1 MTRVLRTAEIIAVG
15 TELLT
20 PFRTDT
26 NSLFLTERLNDLGL
40 VVHAKAVV
48 GDDARDLGGVLRAA
62 LARADVVVLTGGLGP
77 THDDLTRDVVS
88 EVLDRPLQENL
99 EVLAEIQSR
108 FIRRGVPMPAINR
121 KQALVLKDSIV
132 LPNGRGTAP
141 GLFVHAGDRVVV
153 LLPGPP
159 REMQPMFDDLVAPRL
174 GAFVETG
181 RFLRRRVLKITG
193 RSESQVAEVAYPVYS
208 NLSVANVG
216 VGTSILAA
224 PGQIE
229 LHLEATGTDAQ
240 HLDRVLDDGVARLV
254 AALGAVVF
262 STDGRSLEA
271 VVGDSLRSRGL
282 RVAVAESCTGGL
294 LLSRLTDVPGA
305 SVWVVGGVVAYDN
318 ATKVDVLAVPEDLIA
333 AHGAVSGPVA
343 RAMASGVQ
351 QRLRA
356 DVGIG
361 ITGIAGPGGGS
372 EEKPVGT
379 VFVAVAGPAEAV
391 WRFQFA
397 GDRETVRRHATAAG
411 LDMVRRGV
419 LGLPLER

>member
-1 MTRVLRTAEIIAVG
+1 
-15 TELLT
+15 
-20 PFRTDT
+20 
-26 NSLFLTERLNDLGL
+26 
-40 VVHAKAVV
+40 
-48 GDDARDLGGVLRAA
+48 
-62 LARADVVVLTGGLGP
+62 
-77 THDDLTRDVVS
+77 
-88 EVLDRPLQENL
+88 
-99 EVLAEIQSR
+99 
-108 FIRRGVPMPAINR
+108 
-121 KQALVLKDSIV
+121 
-132 LPNGRGTAP
+132 
-141 GLFVHAGDRVVV
+141 
-153 LLPGPP
+153 
-159 REMQPMFDDLVAPRL
+159 MQPMFDDLVAPRL

-333 AHGAVSGPVA
+333 AHGAVSEPVA

-351 QRLRA
+351 HRLRA

-391 WRFQFA
+391 RRFHFA
-397 GDRETVRRHATAAG
+397 GDRETVRRHATAAA